1 MNKSRLWIILSLI
14 LLFAAGMVAGV
25 FADKW
30 FLGKKGDVRR
40 NSGNRPPT
48 LEFWTKELGLTVEQQ
63 TKIREIFKQ
72 NELRLQNDERL
83 KSLRTDLDKR
93 YGEIRA
99 QLKAEIDA
107 VLTPVQKQKLEAMIQ
122 KHDEERRQDNE
133 RRQRSREPHS
143 GEASNNNKG
152 ANR

>member
-14 LLFAAGMVAGV
+14 LLFAAGMVAGI

-40 NSGNRPPT
+40 VQGSRPPT
-48 LEFWTKELGLTVEQQ
+48 LEIWTKELGLTVEQQ

-72 NELRLQNDERL
+72 NEVRLQADERL
-83 KSLRTDLDKR
+83 KSLRGDLDKR
-93 YGEIRA
+93 YSEIRA

-107 VLTPVQKQKLEAMIQ
+107 VLTPAQKQKLEAMIQ
-122 KHDEERRQDNE
+122 KHAEERRKENE
-133 RRQRSREPHS
+133 RRQRSREPRS
-143 GEASNNNKG
+143 GDASNNNKG
-152 ANR
+152 AN